1 MWQSVHPL
9 QYFLILCAS
18 TKRDAEVEKTD
29 NIKHAIKGAQLVDL
43 DSIDNEVHN
52 CSDDVDVDLS
62 SLFDSE
68 IYDNSVTVYDQLCCV
83 RIKMQMK

>member
-1 MWQSVHPL
+1 M
-9 QYFLILCAS
+9 
-18 TKRDAEVEKTD
+18 
-29 NIKHAIKGAQLVDL
+29 
-43 DSIDNEVHN
+43 HN

-83 RIKMQMK
+83 RIKM